1 MRAKEHPLYPGY
13 FFSSDGKAYHMLD
26 GGVFRELSG
35 CQCGI
40 GYRAI
45 SVPTGTKKY
54 KRVYIHRAVCELFN
68 GEPQGDGQQCR
79 HLDGDL
85 TNNSSGNLA
94 WGTAKDNAIDMAR
107 HGKTA
112 KGERNPMAVLNV
124 SIVADMRKVRAD
136 TGLYYKDIAER
147 FGVSTMTAFR
157 AITGRSWA

>member
-1 MRAKEHPLYPGY
+1 
-13 FFSSDGKAYHMLD
+13 
-26 GGVFRELSG
+26 
-35 CQCGI
+35 
-40 GYRAI
+40 
-45 SVPTGTKKY
+45 
-54 KRVYIHRAVCELFN
+54 
-68 GEPQGDGQQCR
+68 
-79 HLDGDL
+79 
-85 TNNSSGNLA
+85 
-94 WGTAKDNAIDMAR
+94 MAR